1 MKTARNL
8 WAMPLFLLSTH
19 TALFATDALPESQNS
34 CRIIVDYDVEYE
46 EAVASALSNLER
58 YEDLCAFLEA
68 RNLHVVLKGT
78 SGILEERSYAWV
90 LVTLAS
96 SETGVD
102 AGGHQ
107 TVTLLGSP
115 ADSVEERRV
124 LFAVMERALEIVAN
138 SPSRFV
144 SSESTR

>member
-8 WAMPLFLLSTH
+8 WAMPFFLLSPH
-19 TALFATDALPESQNS
+19 TALFAADPLPASRSS
-34 CRIIVDYDVEYE
+34 CQIIVDYDAEYE

-58 YEDLCAFLEA
+58 YEELCAFLEA

-90 LVTLAS
+90 LVTLAN
-96 SETGVD
+96 SETGMD

-124 LFAVMERALEIVAN
+124 LFAVMERALEIVADG
-138 SPSRFV
+138 PARFV
-144 SSESTR
+144 SDSDPR

>member
-8 WAMPLFLLSTH
+8 WAMPFFLLSPH
-19 TALFATDALPESQNS
+19 TALFAADPLPASRSS
-34 CRIIVDYDVEYE
+34 CQIIVDYDAEYE

-58 YEDLCAFLEA
+58 YEELCGFLEA

-90 LVTLAS
+90 LVTLAN
-96 SETGVD
+96 SETGMD

-124 LFAVMERALEIVAN
+124 LFAVMERALEIVADA
-138 SPSRFV
+138 PAHFV
-144 SSESTR
+144 SDRDPR